1 MREFTIE
8 GTDSGQ
14 RLDKYLKK
22 YLREAPGSFI
32 YKMLRKKN
40 IKLNGAKAEGK
51 ELLQS
56 GDVVTL
62 YLSDETVDKFRK
74 IPDAAQESYPV
85 TDLRIAYEDE
95 NFIFPV
101 KPSGM
106 LSQKAKKDDV
116 SLVEYLLGF
125 LQKKGQ
131 WSLSDTF
138 TPGVCNR
145 LDRNTS
151 GLVLAG
157 KNLAAVRWLS
167 ELLKTRDLQKYYI
180 TVVEGAV
187 REPQTLKGYL
197 WKDEKTNRVT
207 VCDKPAAGAGAIET
221 RYEPLAQGKG
231 YTLLK
236 IELVT
241 GKTHQIRAHLAGTGH
256 PVLGDLK
263 YGGHPYHGRRQQLL
277 HAWQVVFP
285 ENSEYP
291 ELSGVC
297 VEAKLPDDICKVLRE
312 LFPGWE
318 SGHRP
323 DKKGKPGKQDRR

>member
-1 MREFTIE
+1 MREFTIA

-40 IKLNGAKAEGK
+40 IKLNGTKAEGK
-51 ELLQS
+51 ELLKA

-62 YLSDETVDKFRK
+62 YLSDETVDKFRG
-74 IPDAAQESYPV
+74 ISDADVAKRSYPV
-85 TDLRIAYEDE
+85 TDLVTAYEDDD
-95 NFIFPV
+95 FVFPV

-116 SLVEYLLGF
+116 SLVEYLLGY

-131 WSLSDTF
+131 WSPSDAF

-157 KNLAAVRWLS
+157 KNLAAVQWLS
-167 ELLKTRDLQKYYI
+167 ELLKTRELAKYYI
-180 TVVEGAV
+180 TVVEGEIRGA
-187 REPQTLKGYL
+187 QTLKGYL
-197 WKDEKTNRVT
+197 WKDEKINKVQLYEEP
-207 VCDKPAAGAGAIET
+207 VEGAGAIET
-221 RYEPLAQGKG
+221 RYEPLARGLG

-277 HAWQVVFP
+277 HAWQVIFP
-285 ENSEYP
+285 EQSMYP
-291 ELSGVC
+291 ALSGRC
-297 VEAKLPDDICKVLRE
+297 VEAELPDDFRRILAE
-312 LFPGWE
+312 LFSTW
-318 SGHRP
+318 
-323 DKKGKPGKQDRR
+323 KPGQKSDYKDRKQK